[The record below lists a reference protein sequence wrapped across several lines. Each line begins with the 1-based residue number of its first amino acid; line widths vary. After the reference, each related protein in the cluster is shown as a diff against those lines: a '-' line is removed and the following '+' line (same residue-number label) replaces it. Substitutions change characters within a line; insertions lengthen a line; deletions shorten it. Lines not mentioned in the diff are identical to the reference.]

1 MDIQAEKLNIIKWLA
16 GIQESKVI
24 KQFILLKKSNEE
36 FPSKK
41 LSQTEKLA
49 IDKGLQSI
57 KDGRIKSH
65 EEVMKITRKKYTQLF
80 K

>member
-24 KQFILLKKSNEE
+24 KQFILLKKSSEE

-41 LSQTEKLA
+41 LSQAEKLA
-49 IDKGLQSI
+49 IDKGLHAI